1 MAADRAG
8 AIAAAVEEEENAG
21 GIAACNDRPFPS
33 YAVDIDRLELDVV
46 GDRPDRADFVDALA
60 AFGPADGP
68 RLGGSSART
77 ASISL

>member
-8 AIAAAVEEEENAG
+8 TIAAAVEEEENAG

-46 GDRPDRADFVDALA
+46 GDRPDRADFVDALTA
-60 AFGPADGP
+60 LAQPTGRG
-68 RLGGSSART
+68 LEVSSART